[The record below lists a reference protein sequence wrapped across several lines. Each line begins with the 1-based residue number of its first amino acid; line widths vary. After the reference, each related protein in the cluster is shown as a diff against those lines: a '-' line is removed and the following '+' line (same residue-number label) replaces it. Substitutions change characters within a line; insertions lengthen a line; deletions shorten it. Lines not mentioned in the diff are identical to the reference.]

1 MRELALSDTV
11 RRFLGKELSDSSK
24 EKEMRWIRPIVLF
37 IIALDAIAQLARPS
51 DFNWK
56 GVVPPGQAV
65 EIKGVNGAV
74 HVKRAPGAEVLVE
87 ATKTAR
93 HNDPGSVSIQVV
105 PHATGVTICA
115 VYPSSNGQNECH
127 PGTEGRMNVNNND
140 VRVEFTVAL
149 PAGVNFVGRTV
160 NGEIEATSLSSD
172 VEAYTVNGKIR
183 ISTRGRAAARTV
195 NGSIYARM
203 GQPSWPK
210 PLEFNTVN
218 GGIEL
223 ELPSNVNASVRATT
237 VNGHISTDFPLMI
250 RGRFTGHHIYGS
262 IGQGGQDL
270 SVKTVNGSIDLRRAV
285 I

>member
-1 MRELALSDTV
+1 
-11 RRFLGKELSDSSK
+11 
-24 EKEMRWIRPIVLF
+24 MRWIRPIVLF
-37 IIALDAIAQLARPS
+37 IIALGAIAQLARPS

-56 GVVPPGQAV
+56 GVVTPGQSV

-74 HVKRAPGAEVLVE
+74 HVKRAPGAEVLVA

-93 HNDPGSVSIQVV
+93 HSDPGSVTIQVAR
-105 PHATGVTICA
+105 HAAGVTICA
-115 VYPSSNGQNECH
+115 VYPSILGNGQNECH
-127 PGTEGRMNVNNND
+127 PGSGSHINVNNND
-140 VRVEFTVAL
+140 VRVEFTVAI

-160 NGEIEATSLSSD
+160 NGEIEATSLSGD

-183 ISTRGRAAARTV
+183 ISTRGRAEAKTV
-195 NGSIYARM
+195 NGSIYASM
-203 GQPSWPK
+203 GQPNWSK

-237 VNGHISTDFPLMI
+237 INGHISTDFPLMI
-250 RGRFTGHHIYGS
+250 RGRFTGHHISGS
-262 IGQGGQDL
+262 IGQGGHDL
-270 SVKTVNGSIDLRRAV
+270 SVRTVNGSIDLRRAV